1 MGNKSSCVA
10 EIYCH
15 TTTKAYKTMLGGG
28 RRETLGLFDEKTVS
42 FSGGVSLEN
51 IAVDQVRIGGILK
64 EIVGRL
70 DFFSYQCDFMGEIRV

>member
-1 MGNKSSCVA
+1 MLTKILPKQKKLRQDFLSGN
-10 EIYCH
+10 
-15 TTTKAYKTMLGGG
+15 G